1 MSGWAGVRIVDATC
15 LSQETPEA
23 NFVMI
28 VRRRS
33 ENMAE
38 TAEEKFVRLATAR
51 VNKVLKML
59 DGIGKLKAPSY
70 KHDKRAERFA
80 QIKKTLIEAVEKAI
94 PEETPGKEAAPESGF
109 KLE

>member
-1 MSGWAGVRIVDATC
+1 VT
-15 LSQETPEA
+15 
-23 NFVMI
+23 
-28 VRRRS
+28 
-33 ENMAE
+33 E

-51 VNKVLKML
+51 VNRVLKGIE
-59 DGIGKLKAPSY
+59 GIGKLKAPSY
-70 KHDKRAERFA
+70 KHDKRPERFV